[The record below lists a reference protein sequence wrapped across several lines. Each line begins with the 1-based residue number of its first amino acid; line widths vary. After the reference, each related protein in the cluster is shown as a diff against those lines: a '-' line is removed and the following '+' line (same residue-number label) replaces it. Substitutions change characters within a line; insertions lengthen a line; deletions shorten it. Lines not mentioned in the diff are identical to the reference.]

1 MKNLSVNI
9 FVLLTVALATVNAEN
24 YTLYLI
30 SQQNGAACLD
40 GSAPG
45 LYVYE
50 GKN

>member
-1 MKNLSVNI
+1 MKI
-9 FVLLTVALATVNAEN
+9 FVFLAIALATVHAEN